1 MQIDRSKSAHESRR
15 HVLAADSVL
24 GEYFGKRGHEDNELR
39 EKVKLL
45 IIQMYPNVDSYV
57 ADKELI
63 MKAFMSRLPQSEQ
76 DKQKN
81 SSRKVLS
88 WFERIG
94 VVTFGND
101 NFDTNVK
108 VSLKRGLDEA
118 VLEPD
123 LTVSCV
129 VKPRKGGKAAVD
141 RTCYHTIMDAEQAT
155 TAMQQSDSHT
165 ASLYNLLANAANTKR
180 ETPRIVPADLQVLSY
195 KMFLESVA
203 NSITDFASAD
213 QRRPCDIAVAVF
225 LRVRDVDASKK

>member
-45 IIQMYPNVDSYV
+45 IIQLYPSVDSYV

-81 SSRKVLS
+81 SSRKVFS

-129 VKPRKGGKAAVD
+129 VKPRKGGKATVD
-141 RTCYHTIMDAEQAT
+141 RTCDTIMDAEQAT
-155 TAMQQSDSHT
+155 TAMQQSDSRT
-165 ASLYNLLANAANTKR
+165 ASLYDLLTNAANTNR
-180 ETPRIVPADLQVLSY
+180 EPRIVPADLQVLSY

-203 NSITDFASAD
+203 HSITDFASAD

-225 LRVRDVDASKK
+225 LRIRDMDASKK